1 VTGTGD
7 PGTGTAICA
16 KAAINNVP
24 PTIKVAWV
32 SAVLRGK
39 TVARS
44 DPVEIDI
51 YFPFTALEL

>member
-1 VTGTGD
+1 
-7 PGTGTAICA
+7 
-16 KAAINNVP
+16 
-24 PTIKVAWV
+24 
-32 SAVLRGK
+32 VLRGK

>member
-1 VTGTGD
+1 M
-7 PGTGTAICA
+7 
-16 KAAINNVP
+16 
-24 PTIKVAWV
+24 KVAWV

-51 YFPFTALEL
+51 YFPFAALEL

>member
-16 KAAINNVP
+16 SAAINKVP
-24 PTIKVAWV
+24 PTINVAWV
-32 SAVLRGK
+32 NAVLLGK

-44 DPVEIDI
+44 DPVAIDI
-51 YFPFTALEL
+51 YFPFAAF